1 MVQVDYERN
10 GGECTFVPEKLSAQ
24 QPLKPSKKVLSPR
37 QAEFL
42 EKQQQRLKKVKCER
56 ERFQT
61 MTERGIYFNKDLK
74 RFEFCPL

>member
-10 GGECTFVPEKLSAQ
+10 GGECTFVPKKLSAQ

-42 EKQQQRLKKVKCER
+42 EKQ
-56 ERFQT
+56 
-61 MTERGIYFNKDLK
+61 
-74 RFEFCPL
+74 